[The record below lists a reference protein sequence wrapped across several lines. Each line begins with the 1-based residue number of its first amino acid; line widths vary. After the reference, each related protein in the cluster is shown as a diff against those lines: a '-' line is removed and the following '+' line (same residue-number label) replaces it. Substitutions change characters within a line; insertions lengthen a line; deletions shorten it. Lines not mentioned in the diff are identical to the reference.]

1 MYIAAHYKSECE
13 TRELEQLINI
23 ELEIHEF
30 VITNDWCREK
40 KTSYDY
46 SNMIDKMMCTA
57 HSISSVVVQNSLDK
71 QCTIYGRTQML

>member
-1 MYIAAHYKSECE
+1 MYIVAHYKSECE
-13 TRELEQLINI
+13 TCELEQLINI
-23 ELEIHEF
+23 ELEIHDF
-30 VITNDWCREK
+30 VITNDWCRE

-57 HSISSVVVQNSLDK
+57 HSISTVVQNSLDK